1 MNVEFSLN
9 YREVGKD
16 GIIENADEDRSGFE
30 IEREHESYSEKK
42 MSTVR
47 ILSLNATSSV
57 RGAAADQSRP

>member
-30 IEREHESYSEKK
+30 IEREHESCSEKK

-47 ILSLNATSSV
+47 EVINTYERSG
-57 RGAAADQSRP
+57 RGRQRSI